1 VKPAFDQ
8 TTAALTELAQGTLDP
23 AARRELAR
31 RALRDPQFAA
41 ELRLAMRLAD
51 GGAELAR
58 DWVAVAARPQAGAGE
73 WWRPLAGV
81 TASLA
86 IIAAVLSMPRMP
98 MPDQDPA
105 ITMVHVQQSL
115 PDQIGSASFEAPEL
129 FGGSFEAD

>member
-1 VKPAFDQ
+1 M
-8 TTAALTELAQGTLDP
+8 LTELAQGTLDP
-23 AARRELAR
+23 TARRELAL
-31 RALRDPQFAA
+31 RAPRDPQLAA
-41 ELRLAMRLAD
+41 ELKLAMRLAD
-51 GGAELAR
+51 GSAELAR
-58 DWVAVAARPQAGAGE
+58 DWVAVAARADVAVGSE

-98 MPDQDPA
+98 VSDHASSVSVTQM
-105 ITMVHVQQSL
+105 QQSL